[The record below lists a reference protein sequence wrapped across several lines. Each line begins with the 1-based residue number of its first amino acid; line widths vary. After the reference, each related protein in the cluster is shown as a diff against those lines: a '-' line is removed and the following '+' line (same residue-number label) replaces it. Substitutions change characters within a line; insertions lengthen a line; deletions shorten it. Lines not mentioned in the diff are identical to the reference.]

1 MRDAVQPFEVVEAD
15 GRKVAT
21 NGAVTLS
28 VLDDL
33 AGAARVF
40 RRRAIK
46 GMSMAPSGEMALPLL
61 NQLAGD
67 VLADLSMPAHVL
79 AQRLAQIAERVQ
91 PKQPEPVEW
100 AVAEIDGVRIYFDGA
115 NVVVTRQNLQP

>member
-1 MRDAVQPFEVVEAD
+1 MPVQPFEIVEAD

-28 VLDDL
+28 VLDDVA
-33 AGAARVF
+33 AGARLF

-46 GMSMAPSGEMALPLL
+46 GMNMAPSGEMALPLL
-61 NQLAGD
+61 NGLAGEL
-67 VLADLSMPAHVL
+67 LADLSMPAHVL
-79 AQRLAQIAERVQ
+79 AQRLAEIAERVQ

-100 AVAEIDGVRIYFDGA
+100 AVAEVDGVRVYFDGA
-115 NVVVTRQNLQP
+115 NVVVTRADLKP